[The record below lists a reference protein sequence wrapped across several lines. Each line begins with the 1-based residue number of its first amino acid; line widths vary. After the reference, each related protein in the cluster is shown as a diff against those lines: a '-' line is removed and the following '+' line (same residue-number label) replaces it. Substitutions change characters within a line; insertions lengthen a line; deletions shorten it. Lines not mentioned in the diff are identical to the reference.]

1 MSAKALP
8 IWAKM
13 VSRYPYLRPVLY
25 AQPFCAI
32 LCRLQVILDTTPDER
47 EKIANVAMGGNW
59 E

>member
-1 MSAKALP
+1 MAAKSLP

-32 LCRLQVILDTTPDER
+32 LCRMQVILDTTPEER
-47 EKIANVAMGGNW
+47 DKIAEVAMGGVW
-59 E
+59 